1 MKTRLWIIIGIISI
15 VIVPSFAYGLVMPM
29 TTQEV
34 LDGFDLILL
43 GTITDK
49 KQFEGKAPVYIIEIE
64 EIVKKPDSFGM
75 PKSVSVIG
83 CNPDSGFVG
92 TPCPSYDMGNRGLFL
107 LVGSEN
113 DYEVS
118 FYSQVSE
125 PHCTSEQFLANYR
138 GLESG
143 LFWTQ
148 DGQSEIFFTGKPL
161 DIHYLVNNR
170 DMKEKGYS
178 VMFSASSDKFAYS
191 DMVNGTV
198 NECVGSKI
206 VTTSFVPIVMG
217 TYGFNANSD
226 EGGFGMSG
234 MSIIDYGS
242 TPLEQYKAG
251 IHAQDV
257 WCKDGLLLVLKR
269 DDTANLIFDNKPACV
284 KPYTVSK
291 LAERDVIELASFY
304 NNRPLIERLYV
315 GMTILQFS
323 GIPISIMGLYD
334 QDQILGIMIDEDEL
348 DKIPDARDYFDRT
361 IREAIPFNV
370 PLKITFGKYWEMG
383 DAVR

>member
-1 MKTRLWIIIGIISI
+1 MKTRLWIIIGIVSI

-34 LDGFDLILL
+34 LDEFDLILL

-64 EIVKKPDSFGM
+64 EIVKKPDSFGT

-107 LVGSEN
+107 LVWSEN

-118 FYSQVSE
+118 FYSLVSE

-170 DMKEKGYS
+170 DMKEKDYS
-178 VMFSASSDKFAYS
+178 VMFSASSGKFAYS

-206 VTTSFVPIVMG
+206 VTTSFVPTVMG

-257 WCKDGLLLVLKR
+257 WCKDGLLLVLKH
-269 DDTANLIFDNKPACV
+269 DDTPNLIFDNKPACV
-284 KPYTVSK
+284 QPYTVSK

-323 GIPISIMGLYD
+323 DIPISTMDLYD

-348 DKIPDARDYFDRT
+348 DKIPDARNYFDRT
-361 IREAIPFNV
+361 IREVIPFNV
-370 PLKITFGKYWEMG
+370 PLKITFGKYWG
-383 DAVR
+383 G